1 MRGKKL
7 PGMYQGRQA
16 SSSLRYSNDL
26 DCDTTYSA
34 HHTILHIILFP
45 QHPAGVTVAGSVTM
59 ATTVILGTGIIGTS
73 TAYYLSK
80 HQPASSIHLVEPS
93 PELFAS
99 ASGFAGGFLA
109 KDWFSPASA
118 ELGALSFEEH
128 RKLAEKEDG
137 RNRWGYAASTSV
149 SLSPPT
155 DKKRVDVWCRVGAS
169 RAEAASGAT
178 TAGVAPEWL
187 DGKGLVVEVISD
199 EGTAAQVDPLQLSQ
213 FLLQKCL
220 DAGVRLHHPAKAIS
234 IQTDVRNE
242 VSSICIADT
251 QSSTETDIP
260 CTNIVIAA
268 GAWSPQVFATLFPT
282 SGFKLPVT
290 SLAGHSLVVKSP
302 KWTKEHEDQGCH
314 AVFMESQPGYCP
326 EIFSRVGGHIYV
338 AGLNSA
344 TEPLPAL
351 ATDSKSN
358 ISRPAIEKLRETAK
372 KVLGEDEVE
381 VVREALCF
389 RPATDRGTPILGR
402 IPDSCLGPATNTRP
416 SPEGGVY
423 LAAGHG
429 PWGISMSL
437 GTGKVMAEMIQGR
450 GLSADVSGLGLDV

>member
-1 MRGKKL
+1 
-7 PGMYQGRQA
+7 
-16 SSSLRYSNDL
+16 
-26 DCDTTYSA
+26 
-34 HHTILHIILFP
+34 
-45 QHPAGVTVAGSVTM
+45 M
-59 ATTVILGTGIIGTS
+59 ATTVILGAGIIGAS

-80 HQPASSIHLVEPS
+80 HQPGSSIHLVEVS

-109 KDWFSPASA
+109 KNWFSPASA

-128 RKLAEKEDG
+128 RKLAEKEGG
-137 RNRWGYAASTSV
+137 RYKWGYAISTSV
-149 SLSPPT
+149 SLSPPST
-155 DKKRVDVWCRVGAS
+155 DGKKVDVWCRVGAS
-169 RAEAASGAT
+169 RAEAASG
-178 TAGVAPEWL
+178 TAMASAVVAPEWL
-187 DGKGLVVEVISD
+187 SGQGGTVEVISD
-199 EGTAAQVDPLQLSQ
+199 EGTVAQVDPLQLSQ
-213 FLLQKCL
+213 FLLQKCTE
-220 DAGVRLHHPAKAIS
+220 AGVRLHHPAKAIS

-242 VSSICIADT
+242 LSSICIADT
-251 QSSTETDIP
+251 QSSSETDIP
-260 CTNIVIAA
+260 CTNVVIAA

-282 SGFKLPVT
+282 SEFKLPIS

-302 KWTKEHEDQGCH
+302 KWTKEHEAQGCH

-351 ATDSKSN
+351 AIDSKDN
-358 ISRPAIEKLRETAK
+358 ISKSAIEKLCETAK
-372 KVLGEDEVE
+372 KVLGEDDVE

-389 RPATDRGTPILGR
+389 RPATERGTPILGR

-416 SPEGGVY
+416 GPEGGVY
-423 LAAGHG
+423 LASGHG

-450 GLSADVSGLGLDV
+450 ELSADVSGLGLNV

>member
-1 MRGKKL
+1 M
-7 PGMYQGRQA
+7 
-16 SSSLRYSNDL
+16 
-26 DCDTTYSA
+26 T
-34 HHTILHIILFP
+34 
-45 QHPAGVTVAGSVTM
+45 
-59 ATTVILGTGIIGTS
+59 TTVVLGAGIIGTS

-99 ASGFAGGFLA
+99 ASGYAGGFLA

-137 RNRWGYAASTSV
+137 ARKWGYARSTSI
-149 SLSPPT
+149 SLSPAT
-155 DKKRVDVWCRVGAS
+155 NSKKRVDVWCRDGAS
-169 RAEAASGAT
+169 RAEAASGDSSI
-178 TAGVAPEWL
+178 GVAPPWL
-187 DGKGLVVEVISD
+187 RKQDGDTVDIIS
-199 EGTAAQVDPLQLSQ
+199 EGDTVAQVDPLQLSQ

-220 DAGVRLHHPAKAIS
+220 AAGVHLHHPAKAIS
-234 IQTDVRNE
+234 IQTDMRNE
-242 VSSICIADT
+242 ISSICIANT

-282 SGFKLPVT
+282 SEFALPVS

-302 KWTKEHEDQGCH
+302 RWAAEHEAHGCH
-314 AVFMESQPGYCP
+314 AVFMTSQPGYSP
-326 EIFSRVGGHIYV
+326 EIFSRIGGHIYI

-344 TEPLPAL
+344 TAPLPVL
-351 ATDSKSN
+351 ATDSKGKIEKS
-358 ISRPAIEKLRETAK
+358 AIEKLRGTVRE
-372 KVLGEDEVE
+372 VLGGDDDLE
-381 VVREALCF
+381 VVREGLCF
-389 RPATDRGTPILGR
+389 RPVTDRGTPILSR
-402 IPDSCLGPATNTRP
+402 IPDSCLGPSVSARP
-416 SPEGGVY
+416 APEGGVY

-450 GLSADVSGLGLDV
+450 ELSANVSNLALKF